1 MKNGHIRCFVKI
13 LIKVEGTQVFQREE
27 FLLDCFWIHI
37 LVQRHIQVGVRELET
52 PKAALINA
60 KEPEDE
66 EASPVDKPIHE
77 FELESKE
84 NNKTKSRD
92 DTEQPACSPG
102 PTGPAIK
109 LN

>member
-1 MKNGHIRCFVKI
+1 M
-13 LIKVEGTQVFQREE
+13 
-27 FLLDCFWIHI
+27 
-37 LVQRHIQVGVRELET
+37 VQWHIQVGVKELET
-52 PKAALINA
+52 PKTVLINA

-92 DTEQPACSPG
+92 DTEQLTCSPG
-102 PTGPAIK
+102 PTSPAIK
-109 LN
+109 T